1 MLFAIIGW
9 AIFGLI
15 VGALGRFLVPG
26 EQPMS
31 WFKTM
36 LFGIIGSFIGGFV
49 GYLIV
54 GGSPLQASGWIGSIL
69 GAAAAVA
76 LASRGSKRRVD
87 SF

>member
-1 MLFAIIGW
+1 MIFAFIGW
-9 AIFGLI
+9 LIFGLV

-26 EQPMS
+26 VQPMS

-36 LFGIIGSFIGGFV
+36 LYGIIGSFIGGFV

-54 GGSPLQASGWIGSIL
+54 GGSPLQAAGWIGSIL

-76 LASRGSKRRVD
+76 LASRSGQRKVD